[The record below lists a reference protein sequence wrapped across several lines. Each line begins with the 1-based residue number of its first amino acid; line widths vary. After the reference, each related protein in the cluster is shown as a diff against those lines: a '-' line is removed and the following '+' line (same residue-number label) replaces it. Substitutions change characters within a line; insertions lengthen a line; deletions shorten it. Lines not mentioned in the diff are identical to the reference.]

1 MYIIHRNQQ
10 MFGPY
15 SIDIIKHYV
24 EDGKILLQ
32 DKISRENDNYITTVS
47 AVLNQHHIKIRIK
60 NEGSILEQIKSVGK
74 ELVSP
79 NIQFIKNDLLKDQ
92 KVLTLA
98 FIGLAP
104 AFLITFTM
112 ESYLTFYAIALYFS
126 LIWGAFFYF
135 IFKTPQVDQRKA
147 VAIFFIAQGAALVL
161 SSLQLIPPMSYL
173 YALTK
178 STSIIGQFIGFTL
191 GVGVTEEFIKLLPLL
206 YVIRTAKEPLVPQT
220 LVYYGLVSGI
230 GFGVLEGVFYQTT
243 TNTSLEY
250 NVAFF
255 MNIARLTCLPFL
267 HAIWSSIAGY
277 FIAFAN
283 LFPKFRQSLYA
294 IALSLPALLHG
305 IYDTLGW
312 NILGLASTFISVLLL
327 TYYLKKS
334 SDYQNKL
341 INLK

>member
-1 MYIIHRNQQ
+1 

-15 SIDIIKHYV
+15 SIDVIKHYV

-126 LIWGAFFYF
+126 LIWEPSF
-135 IFKTPQVDQRKA
+135 ILFSK
-147 VAIFFIAQGAALVL
+147 
-161 SSLQLIPPMSYL
+161 
-173 YALTK
+173 
-178 STSIIGQFIGFTL
+178 
-191 GVGVTEEFIKLLPLL
+191 
-206 YVIRTAKEPLVPQT
+206 
-220 LVYYGLVSGI
+220 
-230 GFGVLEGVFYQTT
+230 
-243 TNTSLEY
+243 
-250 NVAFF
+250 
-255 MNIARLTCLPFL
+255 RL
-267 HAIWSSIAGY
+267 
-277 FIAFAN
+277 
-283 LFPKFRQSLYA
+283 K
-294 IALSLPALLHG
+294 
-305 IYDTLGW
+305 
-312 NILGLASTFISVLLL
+312 
-327 TYYLKKS
+327 
-334 SDYQNKL
+334 
-341 INLK
+341 

>member
-1 MYIIHRNQQ
+1 MTLT
-10 MFGPY
+10 F
-15 SIDIIKHYV
+15 S
-24 EDGKILLQ
+24 
-32 DKISRENDNYITTVS
+32 TVN
-47 AVLNQHHIKIRIK
+47 AVLSQYNIKVHIK
-60 NEGSILEQIKSVGK
+60 NEGNFIQQMQSVGK

-79 NIQFIKNDLLKDQ
+79 NIDFIKKDLLKDQ

-191 GVGVTEEFIKLLPLL
+191 GVGVTRRIYQIASL
-206 YVIRTAKEPLVPQT
+206 VIYNPNSKRT
-220 LVYYGLVSGI
+220 
-230 GFGVLEGVFYQTT
+230 
-243 TNTSLEY
+243 
-250 NVAFF
+250 
-255 MNIARLTCLPFL
+255 TCSANSSIL
-267 HAIWSSIAGY
+267 WSSFWHWVWCTRRCFLSNHYQY
-277 FIAFAN
+277 FLRI
-283 LFPKFRQSLYA
+283 
-294 IALSLPALLHG
+294 
-305 IYDTLGW
+305 
-312 NILGLASTFISVLLL
+312 
-327 TYYLKKS
+327 
-334 SDYQNKL
+334 
-341 INLK
+341 